1 MKFSLLI
8 TSSPF
13 ETTLHESALRFAK
26 AALADGHTIQRIFFY
41 KDAVLAAN
49 AMTTPPQGQTS
60 AFQDWQD
67 FSKQTGVTLHACIA
81 NSLRRGIVDSTEAER
96 YQLTGS
102 NLGSAF
108 SLVGLGEMTEVMS
121 DSDKLVQF

>member
-13 ETTLHESALRFAK
+13 ETTQHQCALRFAK
-26 AALADGHTIQRIFFY
+26 AALSNGHNIQRIFFY

-49 AMTTPPQGQTS
+49 VLTTPPQGQTS
-60 AFQDWQD
+60 AVQDWQI
-67 FSKQTGVTLHACIA
+67 FAEQTDITLNACIA
-81 NSLRRGIVDSTEAER
+81 NSLRRGIVDPTEAER
-96 YQLTGS
+96 YRLMGG